1 MKGEVGVFLKYFFLM
16 VALVIISVQ
25 LNHMEENFNRF
36 SARVEARLQY
46 IYDGQMQQA
55 LERAPRP
62 DAGALPAERKV
73 SP

>member
-25 LNHMEENFNRF
+25 LNHMEENFGRF
-36 SARVEARLQY
+36 SARVEMRLQD
-46 IYDGQMQQA
+46 IYYMQKQQA
-55 LERAPRP
+55 SERERP
-62 DAGALPAERKV
+62 DAGALPAERTV